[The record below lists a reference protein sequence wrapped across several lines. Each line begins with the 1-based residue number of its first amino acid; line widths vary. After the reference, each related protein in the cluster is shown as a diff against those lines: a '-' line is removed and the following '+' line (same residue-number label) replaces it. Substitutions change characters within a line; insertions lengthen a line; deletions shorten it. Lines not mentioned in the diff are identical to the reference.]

1 MGNADSGHYYSL
13 IKDKNSNWLE
23 FNDNIVR
30 HFDIRD
36 LAQEAFGGEEKVN
49 LGNIGGNISKGVKER
64 NRNAY
69 LLFYQRSTYFDEN
82 GIVLN
87 TLQLNENKIDDG
99 KINISSNILNE
110 IKEDNLKYNMKKY
123 IFDKEYSDFV
133 IAILQELNQSEN
145 LNSKTKLEA
154 AKFGILFL
162 LTVPLRAKEREKLP
176 IFLKEI
182 KILLIKSYELSQW
195 LVKSFRDIKI
205 IKEYLI
211 TCQVKDMKYF
221 VVGLLKIALEVIS
234 AKESKLEYSVFLKES
249 KLIKFIDSL
258 IFTIYELKEA
268 QLKTIDK
275 IFDIFMILSSLN
287 NHIKLYLLQNKMIG
301 RIICY
306 INNIKPPMT
315 YKHYKEYNDPS
326 IHQSKDLGEPTEFSN
341 RKNELIKSMGDIL
354 EKKKEKL
361 QLDNISVNFNS
372 LIISLGQ
379 LVTVLQL
386 TSPPS
391 DKFLP
396 FTLDEDEHKLLYLH
410 PNLLDYI
417 ATEST
422 SKKARM
428 FCSNV
433 FAHLA
438 TGNLQISQSILS
450 IVEKELDNKDEQQL
464 KIFLQIL
471 EKLLLIQD
479 KYQQER
485 VNN

>member
-1 MGNADSGHYYSL
+1 MGTAESGHYYSL
-13 IKDKNSNWLE
+13 IKDKSGNWLE

-30 HFDIRD
+30 HFDVRD
-36 LAQEAFGGEEKVN
+36 LAQEAFGGEEKGS
-49 LGNIGGNISKGVKER
+49 LGNIGSNISKGVKER

-82 GIVLN
+82 GTVLN
-87 TLQLNENKIDDG
+87 ALQLNANKTDDG
-99 KINISSNILNE
+99 KGNISSKILDE
-110 IKEDNLKYNMKKY
+110 IKEDNLKYNMTKY

-133 IAILQELNQSEN
+133 IAILQELNHFEN
-145 LNSKTKLEA
+145 LNNKAKLEA

-182 KILLIKSYELSQW
+182 KILLRKSFELSQW
-195 LVKSFRDIKI
+195 FVQSFKNIKI
-205 IKEYLI
+205 IKEFLI

-221 VVGLLKIALEVIS
+221 VVGLLKIALEVVS
-234 AKESKLEYSVFLKES
+234 AKESKLEYSIFLKES
-249 KLIKFIDSL
+249 KLPKFIDSL
-258 IFTIYELKEA
+258 IFIMYDLKEA

-275 IFDIFMILSSLN
+275 VFDIFMILSSLN

-306 INNIKPPMT
+306 INNVKPPVT
-315 YKHYKEYNDPS
+315 YKDYKEYNDPS
-326 IHQSKDLGEPTEFSN
+326 SQSKDLGEPTQCSI

-361 QLDNISVNFNS
+361 QLENMAVNYNP
-372 LIISLGQ
+372 LIVSLGQ
-379 LVTVLQL
+379 LVMVLQL
-386 TSPPS
+386 KSPPS
-391 DKFLP
+391 DKFLSY
-396 FTLDEDEHKLLYLH
+396 TLDEDENKYLYSY

-417 ATEST
+417 AMEST

-428 FCSNV
+428 FCSNI

-438 TGNLQISQSILS
+438 LRNLEISQSILN
-450 IVEKELDNKDEQQL
+450 IVEKELDDKDEGQL

-479 KYQQER
+479 DYQQER
-485 VNN
+485 VIF